1 MLTARL
7 VKLGRIG
14 QFMEPRSDGQPFAST
29 AVAVVVAMVV
39 PKWHRRGVTPRT
51 FDRSEAAGVERIA
64 RSVVLAVGA
73 RIVLSA
79 IAGVFDHRL
88 RSNLA

>member
-1 MLTARL
+1 MLTERL
-7 VKLGRIG
+7 VKLGRVR
-14 QFMEPRSDGQPFAST
+14 QLMEPRSEGHPFAST

-39 PKWHRRGVTPRT
+39 PSSHRSGVTPRT

-64 RSVVLAVGA
+64 RSVVLAVGV

-79 IAGVFDHRL
+79 IAGVFDRRL